1 MKYENGVILEKSYGI
16 LYDNNNK
23 EIYIGLLILW
33 KPKEGK
39 KFIFYEDNGDIKY
52 EGDFSN
58 YKYNGK
64 DIIFIKDIKLYEE
77 IFKNDKYYNG
87 ILYNEIEYKKY
98 EGEFKDNF
106 PKEVNDIK
114 LNDISEYLFY
124 EGNILNYKYDG
135 IGKLNI
141 KEKNIIYKGEFKSGL
156 YEGKGIYIIIILKNM
171 MGNLKMI
178 NIILENMKLM
188 LKIIFIY
195 IIKKIL
201 KIIKY
206 LEKE

>member
-1 MKYENGVILEKSYGI
+1 MIELKYIPMALMGMGLMMATNAIAVECTKDEYYNGI
-16 LYDNNNK
+16 LYNENENK
-23 EIYIGLLILW
+23 
-33 KPKEGK
+33 
-39 KFIFYEDNGDIKY
+39 KY
-52 EGDFSN
+52 EGF
-58 YKYNGK
+58 
-64 DIIFIKDIKLYEE
+64 
-77 IFKNDKYYNG
+77 FKNDKYYNG

>member
-77 IFKNDKYYNG
+77 IFKNDKYYKG
-87 ILYNEIEYKKY
+87 ILYNENENKK
-98 EGEFKDNF
+98 
-106 PKEVNDIK
+106 
-114 LNDISEYLFY
+114 
-124 EGNILNYKYDG
+124 
-135 IGKLNI
+135 
-141 KEKNIIYKGEFKSGL
+141 
-156 YEGKGIYIIIILKNM
+156 
-171 MGNLKMI
+171 
-178 NIILENMKLM
+178 
-188 LKIIFIY
+188 
-195 IIKKIL
+195 
-201 KIIKY
+201 
-206 LEKE
+206 